1 MHGTDRGCVGG
12 EHEPLRIAGHVFQ
25 TDHLFTYQQVEITQP
40 NLLAGFGCN
49 GMNDG
54 LLPKRGAIGIRCFH
68 DLLTDFVADIN
79 GRSARTRRYQTSFSV
94 SKAHGFSSLASSK
107 RYTKL

>member
-25 TDHLFTYQQVEITQP
+25 TDHLVTDQQVEITQP
-40 NLLAGFGCN
+40 NLVAGFGCD

-54 LLPKRGAIGIRCFH
+54 FLSERGAIGIRCFH
-68 DLLTDFVADIN
+68 DLLTDFVADID
-79 GRSARTRRYQTSFSV
+79 GGSARTRRYQTSFSV
-94 SKAHGFSSLASSK
+94 SQAHSLLSLASPK